1 MEDVV
6 IHATVLTGQEWRE
19 GELNGWQSRV
29 RACVHVCVVR
39 KETER
44 PSSPAASRVI
54 KIKAAVIGYS
64 FWPRPVGYPFNGACV
79 RGKKKKNGLTSGADR
94 EGQRLK

>member
-1 MEDVV
+1 MDGRAACV
-6 IHATVLTGQEWRE
+6 
-19 GELNGWQSRV
+19 RV
-29 RACVHVCVVR
+29 CVHVCVVR

-79 RGKKKKNGLTSGADR
+79 SGKKKNGLTSGADR